1 MHARVTTMQMDPE
14 KIDEAV
20 AQLEE
25 RDIPTFKEIDG
36 FSGFTLFVDRVGG
49 KVFGISYWDS
59 KEQMDASEQAV
70 QDARQRAADTGGA
83 GAPPQVEA
91 FEVAVDTYEK

>member
-1 MHARVTTMQMDPE
+1 MHARVTTIPMDPG

-25 RDIPTFKEIDG
+25 RDLPMFKGLDG
-36 FSGFTLFVDRVGG
+36 FSGFTLFVDRSSG

-59 KEQMDASEQAV
+59 KEQMDAAEEAV

-83 GAPPQVEA
+83 TSPPQVEI
-91 FEVAVDTYEK
+91 FEVALDTYEK